1 MSNLIQNK
9 EYDGFS
15 KAIRTLKDQLSE
27 TKKQIT
33 EDKIKALKAKNAM
46 LKKKRKHLR
55 TITKQGNERE
65 LANTNELVILQQ
77 QIESEMWKQIGQKEM
92 TIE

>member
-1 MSNLIQNK
+1 
-9 EYDGFS
+9 
-15 KAIRTLKDQLSE
+15 
-27 TKKQIT
+27 
-33 EDKIKALKAKNAM
+33 M

-77 QIESEMWKQIGQKEM
+77 KIESEMWKQIGQKEM